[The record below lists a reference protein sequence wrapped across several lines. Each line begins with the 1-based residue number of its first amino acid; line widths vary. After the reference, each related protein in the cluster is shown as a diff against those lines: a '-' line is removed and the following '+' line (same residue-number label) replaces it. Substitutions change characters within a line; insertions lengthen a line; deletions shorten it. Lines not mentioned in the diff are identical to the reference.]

1 MKSKTGGILM
11 ELKNYMEDVVL
22 NKLDTVLASF
32 PGYCT
37 CEKCRRDVVMLALN
51 HLPPKYISSYKG
63 DVYARLDGME
73 VQYEVEVIQA
83 IAKAIKIVHE
93 NPRHDA
99 AE

>member
-1 MKSKTGGILM
+1 
-11 ELKNYMEDVVL
+11 
-22 NKLDTVLASF
+22 
-32 PGYCT
+32 
-37 CEKCRRDVVMLALN
+37 MLALN

-99 AE
+99 AD